1 MVDKFGA
8 ALGSRLRA
16 ARRQKGWSLSDVEV
30 LTDGEFKASV
40 VGAYERGE
48 RAISVQRLVRVADIY
63 GMSAPDLL
71 PMSVNPEFSQV
82 IDLDRIS
89 AGEGDIAERF
99 IAAVHL
105 LRSGSLSPEIR
116 TADRVILSS
125 LLELESQ
132 KVSRDS

>member
-1 MVDKFGA
+1 MVDKFSA
-8 ALGSRLRA
+8 ALGSRLRS
-16 ARRQKGWSLSDVEV
+16 ARRQKGWSLSDVES

-48 RAISVQRLVRVADIY
+48 RAISVQRLVRIADIY

-71 PMSVNPEFSQV
+71 PMSVVPEYSQV

-105 LRSGSLSPEIR
+105 LRSGSLTPEIR
-116 TADRVILSS
+116 SADRVILSS
-125 LLELESQ
+125 LLEFESQ